1 MRQASTAADLRKLH
15 SELPPDVDALLAKM
29 AKEAGIDPA
38 TLPERMANFD
48 RANAGAQPPP
58 PFALQ
63 VYSSGASGLRLAGSS
78 SELRVLCSGGLS
90 AQAAGGGLGK
100 DMAGLD
106 QAMAELDAME
116 AQLDNAN

>member
-48 RANAGAQPPP
+48 RANAGAHPPP
-58 PFALQ
+58 TPRPPFKCIARAQIVYAL
-63 VYSSGASGLRLAGSS
+63 LL
-78 SELRVLCSGGLS
+78 L
-90 AQAAGGGLGK
+90 
-100 DMAGLD
+100 
-106 QAMAELDAME
+106 
-116 AQLDNAN
+116 

>member
-48 RANAGAQPPP
+48 RANAGTHPHPTP
-58 PFALQ
+58 LVLQ
-63 VYSSGASGLRLAGSS
+63 VYSSGAS
-78 SELRVLCSGGLS
+78 
-90 AQAAGGGLGK
+90 
-100 DMAGLD
+100 
-106 QAMAELDAME
+106 
-116 AQLDNAN
+116 

>member
-48 RANAGAQPPP
+48 RANAGAHPPP
-58 PFALQ
+58 PLARP
-63 VYSSGASGLRLAGSS
+63 SS
-78 SELRVLCSGGLS
+78 V
-90 AQAAGGGLGK
+90 
-100 DMAGLD
+100 
-106 QAMAELDAME
+106 
-116 AQLDNAN
+116 